1 MERIARTL
9 FLSLILLLGAPLW
22 AAEGPIETEVVEAT
36 LESARVV
43 EKEKLHIQLKNGVS
57 FELDSRPDAEE
68 MKEALGLKIPEE
80 MKNEILARG
89 GSIEEVDPL
98 APYESLSA
106 QEKADFARQRR
117 ETLTG
122 LARVLMASKLALGAG
137 SLVGDSL
144 SFVKLKVKHA
154 IGKGKDEELPSKVA
168 FTERSQRVVQNIL
181 RSVDYK
187 LWSQAPLL
195 LASNEYGLSLSVGL
209 QAETGVMHKGGGGAD
224 ELGLSL
230 AYNKDKRAFVF
241 EIFHNSEN
249 FDNTK
254 AAVTVLGVVGK
265 AGVVMSRR
273 SGAEKLKGSSFYP
286 PVVPGFSTVSPDFF
300 AGGMS
305 SSLGFPPPPLADL
318 MTYTNRF
325 ERNTLIRITVSPI
338 VKGFVRLQI
347 GDLKGSMRLVV
358 MRFVD
363 VYRVISDKVFRTGK
377 RSCGLVFN

>member
-1 MERIARTL
+1 MQYIARTL
-9 FLSLILLLGAPLW
+9 LLSLVLFVGSPSW
-22 AAEGPIETEVVEAT
+22 AAEPIVETEVVETT

-57 FELDSRPDAEE
+57 FELDSRPNVEE

-80 MKNEILARG
+80 IKNEILDRG

-106 QEKADFARQRR
+106 QEKVDFARQRR
-117 ETLTG
+117 ETLTS
-122 LARVLMASKLALGAG
+122 LARVLTASRFALGAG

-144 SFVKLKVKHA
+144 SFVKIKVKHA
-154 IGKGKDEELPSKVA
+154 IGKGKGEDVPDKVA
-168 FTERSQRVVQNIL
+168 FAERSQRVVQNIL

-224 ELGLSL
+224 ELGLAL
-230 AYNKDKRAFVF
+230 AYNKEKRAFVF